1 MNSVWLRWSSGTL
14 AWNYQR
20 VRRKLIGQNDL
31 CRREWRNT
39 QSMMRVIYC
48 HLQKSWKPSWIV
60 INVAIGC
67 GNHANAPLSRRLWR
81 VSEKMMN
88 LGAWADQARS
98 KGLLPQCSARFG
110 NGAKEKRKWQI
121 ARHFTFCKTKSFCML
136 QSVSLQVTYLIT
148 NTFHH
153 AAGRRFGRR
162 PESDWRHRNRSGRYC
177 VGGLELDQLLRRCGA
192 QRSFGGDAINQL
204 TSLG

>member
-60 INVAIGC
+60 IIVAISC
-67 GNHANAPLSRRLWR
+67 GNHDYAPLSRGLWR
-81 VSEKMMN
+81 VYEIIVN
-88 LGAWADQARS
+88 LGAWAYQARS
-98 KGLLPQCSARFG
+98 KCLL
-110 NGAKEKRKWQI
+110 
-121 ARHFTFCKTKSFCML
+121 
-136 QSVSLQVTYLIT
+136 
-148 NTFHH
+148 
-153 AAGRRFGRR
+153 
-162 PESDWRHRNRSGRYC
+162 
-177 VGGLELDQLLRRCGA
+177 
-192 QRSFGGDAINQL
+192 
-204 TSLG
+204 